1 MRGRRGTGVRAGV
14 AAAGAAL
21 AAASLAGIGWVVSDR
36 LAQDN
41 DFCNACHL
49 PSGAPLHREL
59 RRDFDAP
66 VPASLA
72 AAHARVQAPPHP
84 DGFRC
89 IDCHGGVGLSGRLRV
104 KLVSARDATVWAFG
118 SFEEPSGMRVPL
130 GDADC
135 ARCHASF
142 RPFQPGSGRSR
153 GFHQIAFHNADLG
166 VACVE
171 CHAVHRPGGDP
182 ASHFVRAEP
191 VRAQCARCHAEFEEE
206 GT

>member
-1 MRGRRGTGVRAGV
+1 MWGRRGTGARAGV
-14 AAAGAAL
+14 AAVGAVL

-49 PSGAPLHREL
+49 PTGVPLHREL

-66 VPASLA
+66 APASLA
-72 AAHARVQAPPHP
+72 AAHARAEAAPHP

-89 IDCHGGVGLSGRLRV
+89 FDCHAGVGFSGRLRV
-104 KLVSARDATVWAFG
+104 KLVSARDAAVWASG
-118 SFEEPSGMRVPL
+118 DFEEPRGMRVPL
-130 GDADC
+130 GDEDC
-135 ARCHASF
+135 RRCHARF
-142 RPFQPGSGRSR
+142 RPFEPASGRPR

-166 VACVE
+166 VGCVE

-182 ASHFVRAEP
+182 TAHFVHAEP

>member
-1 MRGRRGTGVRAGV
+1 VG

-21 AAASLAGIGWVVSDR
+21 GAASLAAIGWVVSDR

-49 PSGAPLHREL
+49 PSGVPLHREL

-72 AAHARVQAPPHP
+72 AAHARAEAAPRA

-104 KLVSARDATVWAFG
+104 KLVSARDAAVWAFG
-118 SFEEPSGMRVPL
+118 TFEEPRGMRVPL
-130 GDADC
+130 LDADC
-135 ARCHASF
+135 ARCHARF
-142 RPFQPGSGRSR
+142 RPFEPASGRPR
-153 GFHQIAFHNADLG
+153 GFHQIGFHNADLG

-171 CHAVHRPGGDP
+171 CHAVHRPGADP
-182 ASHFVRAEP
+182 AAHFVHAQP